1 MTSLAFAEVFELYQ
15 ILGDEYIKKIPS
27 NVWEHI
33 KKNKANNYNVDEVR
47 HKLWNREITN
57 DALNFYSAINYRYI
71 VEDELEKK
79 ILIEIYDYNSR
90 VRNNNLSSSNTNS
103 SHIILNENLFDGVGE
118 EAIKEEKAELTIPK
132 KENIFDKF
140 IKFIKKLF
148 K

>member
-33 KKNKANNYNVDEVR
+33 KKNKANNYDVDEVR

-79 ILIEIYDYNSR
+79 ILTEIYDFNSK
-90 VRNNNLSSSNTNS
+90 VSNNEVSSSNTNS
-103 SHIILNENLFDGVGE
+103 SHIILNENLFDGVSE
-118 EAIKEEKAELTIPK
+118 ETIKESKVELTIPK
-132 KENIFDKF
+132 KENIFDRF
-140 IKFIKKLF
+140 IKFIKNLF